1 MLYNTGGE
9 FQIHQSVCTVKQKTT
24 IYTFFISCKCL
35 DIFWNTCSNTF
46 KTCGIQHN
54 MRDLK
59 HIVLGY
65 KFIYKEY
72 TGINTIINL
81 IGFCIFKS
89 HVISEKRSTPYNIF
103 KLLKYELFILCTYLL
118 VLSHHSMTNCHYT
131 DVKDILLN
139 CEQITYICKKR
150 RKRLKL

>member
-1 MLYNTGGE
+1 
-9 FQIHQSVCTVKQKTT
+9 
-24 IYTFFISCKCL
+24 
-35 DIFWNTCSNTF
+35 
-46 KTCGIQHN
+46 

-72 TGINTIINL
+72 TGINMIINL

-89 HVISEKRSTPYNIF
+89 YVISEKRTTPYNIV
-103 KLLKYELFILCTYLL
+103 KLLKYELFILCTYLKKNLL

-131 DVKDILLN
+131 DAKDILL
-139 CEQITYICKKR
+139 CFE
-150 RKRLKL
+150 

>member
-1 MLYNTGGE
+1 ML
-9 FQIHQSVCTVKQKTT
+9 Q
-24 IYTFFISCKCL
+24 L

-72 TGINTIINL
+72 TVINIIINL

-89 HVISEKRSTPYNIF
+89 YVISEKRTTPYNIV
-103 KLLKYELFILCTYLL
+103 KLLKYELFILCTYLKKKLL

-131 DVKDILLN
+131 DVKDILL
-139 CEQITYICKKR
+139 CFE
-150 RKRLKL
+150 